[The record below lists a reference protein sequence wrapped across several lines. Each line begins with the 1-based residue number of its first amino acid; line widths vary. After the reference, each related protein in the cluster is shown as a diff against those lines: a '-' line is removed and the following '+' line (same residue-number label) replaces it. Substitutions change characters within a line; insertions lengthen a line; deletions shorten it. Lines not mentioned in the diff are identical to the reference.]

1 MIVPFAAGGPTDV
14 IARIV
19 TGHMAQTLGQSIIIE
34 NVVGAGGTTATT
46 RAARAANDGYTLIT
60 GHMGTHAASVP
71 LYPNLAYHPEKDFE
85 PVALLAGTPILIL
98 ARKDFAPKDL
108 KEFVAYVKANADK
121 VNAAHA
127 GIGSVSHVSCELL
140 NSILDV
146 KPVGV
151 PFNGTGPAMNALVGG
166 QVDYM
171 CDQIVNAVPQINGGT
186 IKAYAIATP
195 ERNPSLPNVPTTAEA
210 GLPAFQAQAW
220 NAIFAPKGTPA
231 PIVARLNAAAAKA
244 LDDENVRKRL
254 LDLGSVIP
262 GPLERTPEALAT
274 LVKDE
279 IAKWIARAQAGE
291 LINAI
296 KQIGKGRST
305 RFRPLSFAERII
317 IFRGIIG
324 GSRIGAVDCSLR
336 PLNSPSLERPE
347 DLARH
352 EPVPRPA
359 RTDSRRRR
367 GEARP
372 HRHRHAVDLRPSDAL
387 QSGGRL
393 SDADHQEAAA
403 EVDRARAAVVPDGR
417 HQHQISARTTASRSG
432 TNGPTPMAISA
443 RSMARSGA
451 PGRRRTAAASTRSPT
466 SST

>member
-1 MIVPFAAGGPTDV
+1 MNLYRRLLVASGLATLASLSALPAHAQAQPYPARSITMIVPFAAGGPTDV
-14 IARIV
+14 ISRIV

-108 KEFVAYVKANADK
+108 KEFISYVKTNVEK

-127 GIGSVSHVSCELL
+127 GIGSVSHVSCQLL
-140 NSILDV
+140 NSILDI
-146 KPVGV
+146 KPTGV

-186 IKAYAIATP
+186 IKAYAVATP
-195 ERNPSLPNVPTTAEA
+195 ARNPSLPDLPTTTEA

-231 PIVARLNAAAAKA
+231 PIIEKLNAAAAKA

-262 GPLERTPEALAT
+262 GPADRTPEALAA
-274 LVKDE
+274 LVKSE
-279 IAKWIARAQAGE
+279 IAKW
-291 LINAI
+291 
-296 KQIGKGRST
+296 T
-305 RFRPLSFAERII
+305 
-317 IFRGIIG
+317 
-324 GSRIGAVDCSLR
+324 
-336 PLNSPSLERPE
+336 
-347 DLARH
+347 
-352 EPVPRPA
+352 PVLKPA
-359 RTDSRRRR
+359 
-367 GEARP
+367 
-372 HRHRHAVDLRPSDAL
+372 
-387 QSGGRL
+387 
-393 SDADHQEAAA
+393 
-403 EVDRARAAVVPDGR
+403 
-417 HQHQISARTTASRSG
+417 
-432 TNGPTPMAISA
+432 TN
-443 RSMARSGA
+443 
-451 PGRRRTAAASTRSPT
+451 
-466 SST
+466 